1 MNFGAIIPPPNF
13 GVNRPI
19 KISPKGN
26 LYKIPVNHFNS
37 EGKTTSTYEIWAT
50 KEAVQKHFYG
60 MTENPREYQLKK
72 FAREM
77 YEKQLRSS
85 AKGLMEHKG
94 MLVTTDSVTH
104 GNPKLWPNNIS
115 HPEVKI

>member
-1 MNFGAIIPPPNF
+1 MNIGAIIPPPNF
-13 GVNRPI
+13 GVNRPV

-26 LYKIPVNHFNS
+26 LYKIPIQHYNN
-37 EGKTTSTYEIWAT
+37 EGGTGKTYEIWAT

-60 MTENPREYQLKK
+60 MTETPKEYQLKK
-72 FAREM
+72 FARVM

-85 AKGLMEHKG
+85 SQGLMQHKG

-104 GNPKLWPNNIS
+104 GNPDLWPSNIS